1 MLTLKLFDALVSPRV
16 SGMTESELKTWAR
29 IEYKNDADFAY
40 HYMKEHGKMPN
51 VGSLRHV

>member
-40 HYMKEHGKMPN
+40 NYMKEHGKMPN
-51 VGSLRHV
+51 VGSLRYV